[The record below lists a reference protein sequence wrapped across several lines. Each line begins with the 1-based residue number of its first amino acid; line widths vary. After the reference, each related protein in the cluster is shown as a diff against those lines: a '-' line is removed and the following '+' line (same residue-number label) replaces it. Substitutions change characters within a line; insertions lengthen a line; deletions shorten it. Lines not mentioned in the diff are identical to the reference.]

1 MEPEYD
7 EGEAGTLHTQVGE
20 DDMTP
25 PTMTAADEEEA
36 MSLRSTCP
44 ITRARAKAIQVVT
57 QSLVTRLVA
66 GQGRPTT
73 DEGSI
78 PVSSYSW
85 GRLHSLQEL

>member
-1 MEPEYD
+1 MRND
-7 EGEAGTLHTQVGE
+7 VTS
-20 DDMTP
+20 

-36 MSLRSTCP
+36 MSLRSTGP
-44 ITRARAKAIQVVT
+44 ITRARAKAIQAAT

-78 PVSSYSW
+78 
-85 GRLHSLQEL
+85 LSLVTVGTSTQSAEIPELTD